1 MTIDFQASTEF
12 VSGTETLESALGE
25 PYGELVDA
33 LTACLGIPARKFQTE
48 VLPSF
53 SKRVGSTV
61 VPPEGNNPSVG
72 NALHTGNKGDLI
84 IAGHAEASFAVR
96 FERLYGRALYE
107 VTTDPVWA
115 EIPDGRRPAV
125 SVQPLGWIRVK
136 YALETPYPIAFAALS
151 MKHRS
156 RVAKLT
162 AKKHRSIMDRVLLGF
177 LTFGTSP
184 EKIFVFNG
192 LPFETGHPEMDRF
205 VLCTSKYPSETTARL
220 QQNELL
226 SDTLD
231 ILLRNVPFMTA
242 IDLNYGEVSWRTD
255 ITDCTTVDT
264 ILTVLTFLPRL
275 QRTLYGLN
283 LG

>member
-1 MTIDFQASTEF
+1 MSRNWRHNAD
-12 VSGTETLESALGE
+12 GLEDE
-25 PYGELVDA
+25 KQ
-33 LTACLGIPARKFQTE
+33 R
-48 VLPSF
+48 
-53 SKRVGSTV
+53 
-61 VPPEGNNPSVG
+61 
-72 NALHTGNKGDLI
+72 
-84 IAGHAEASFAVR
+84 EA
-96 FERLYGRALYE
+96 
-107 VTTDPVWA
+107 
-115 EIPDGRRPAV
+115 
-125 SVQPLGWIRVK
+125 
-136 YALETPYPIAFAALS
+136 
-151 MKHRS
+151 H
-156 RVAKLT
+156 
-162 AKKHRSIMDRVLLGF
+162 IMDRVLLGF

-283 LG
+283 LGSMITSSKLVSPNKGMERDAP